1 MHKLLTYFLLILF
14 TFQTCE
20 VALIVANFAINQNFY
35 AEICENRSKPEMEC
49 NGKCQLKKQLKQQ
62 EEKQSEKE
70 KIIIEKESQ
79 NFIASCI
86 NLLPTPKI
94 STLQKDIVIPD
105 FQNTKDHIS
114 DIFHPPRL

>member
-1 MHKLLTYFLLILF
+1 MRKLLTYFLLIIF

-20 VALIVANFAINQNFY
+20 FALIVANFEINQDFY
-35 AEICENRSKPEMEC
+35 AAVCENKDKPEMEC

-70 KIIIEKESQ
+70 KIIIEKENQ
-79 NFIASCI
+79 NFIYSCVDI
-86 NLLPTPKI
+86 IPTPKI
-94 STLQKDIVIPD
+94 SLINTIILIPD
-105 FQNTKDHIS
+105 LQITKDHNS